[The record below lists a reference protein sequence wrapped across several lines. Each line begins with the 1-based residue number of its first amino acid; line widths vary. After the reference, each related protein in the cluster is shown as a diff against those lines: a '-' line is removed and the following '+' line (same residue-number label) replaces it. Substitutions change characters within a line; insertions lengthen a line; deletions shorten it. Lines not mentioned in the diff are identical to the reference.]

1 MTNLLGTIKDSAGN
15 VITGTL
21 TVSLPAPIV
30 DDSTTPD
37 SIQTTKEKEF
47 DITAG
52 VIDIDIP
59 QSEDAQISYHFKFV
73 DADGVTR
80 LEFDAIVPDIGEY
93 QFGSLVPTGIVND
106 VLDSGAFRVAKR
118 IVEDPLLAALV
129 KPNYTA
135 TLSLEAANSTRNLYI
150 PKPFSNAIL
159 IKEMSVLAVVG
170 YNNWT
175 FQLGVINSS
184 GNEETLTPSN
194 TTTQTIGGKRKI
206 TYSYNLQRA
215 GSIMGMFIRCIP
227 GTPIETIT
235 AGLLLVF
242 TDVPA

>member
-15 VITGTL
+15 ALDGTL

-37 SIQTTKEKEF
+37 SIYTTKEKEF
-47 DITAG
+47 SITAG
-52 VIDIDIP
+52 SLDIDIP
-59 QSEDAQISYHFKFV
+59 ESETAQISYHFKFV

-80 LEFDAIVPDIGEY
+80 LDFDAIVPDIGEY
-93 QFGSLVPTGIVND
+93 QFASLVPTGITND
-106 VLDSGAFRVAKR
+106 TLDTGAYRVAKR
-118 IVEDPLLAALV
+118 IVEDSQLAALI

-135 TLSLEAANSTRNLYI
+135 NLSLESANSTKNLYI

-159 IKEMSVLAVVG
+159 IKEMSVLAVAG
-170 YNNWT
+170 YNNWN

-184 GNEETLTPSN
+184 GNEEILTPAN
-194 TTTQTIGGKRKI
+194 TATQNIGGKRKI
-206 TYSYNLQRA
+206 IYSYNLQRA

-227 GTPIETIT
+227 GSPIEAIT
-235 AGLLLVF
+235 AGILLVF